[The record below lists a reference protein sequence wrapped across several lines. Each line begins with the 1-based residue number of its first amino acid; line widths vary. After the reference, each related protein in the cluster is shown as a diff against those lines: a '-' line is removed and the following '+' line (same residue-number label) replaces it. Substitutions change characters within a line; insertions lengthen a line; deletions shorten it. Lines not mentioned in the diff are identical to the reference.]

1 MTTSHSPKR
10 GRPLGSRK
18 PDRRLRRD
26 YRFHPQILAQIE
38 QGRKLV
44 GSPHET
50 EFVEQAIRHYVAWL
64 AGQFQ
69 ADLSEFHQSSAAL
82 PPTLDEIATTKKT
95 AQPSQE
101 PTIRIDPLKP
111 DGLMRS
117 FQIHYKQHGLEAIAG
132 LYPIDEHCAALG
144 YRFEC
149 HCESTACPAPPWGVR
164 QKEHSLALQ
173 KLASVL
179 ILEALEQEGWQPEDA
194 AHPQAPETIWRY
206 LEAAPPAPGEN
217 ESSWEEES

>member
-1 MTTSHSPKR
+1 MTTSQSPKR

-26 YRFHPQILAQIE
+26 YRFHPLVLAQIE

-44 GSPHET
+44 GYPHET
-50 EFVEQAIRHYVAWL
+50 EFVEQAIGHYVAWL

-69 ADLSEFHQSSAAL
+69 ADLPERGLLHHGSLAL
-82 PPTLDEIATTKKT
+82 PPTPDEVATTKKT
-95 AQPSQE
+95 AQLRPSQE

-111 DGLMRS
+111 DGLMHS
-117 FQIHYKQHGLEAIAG
+117 FQIHYQQHGLEVTAG
-132 LYPIDEHCAALG
+132 LRPIDEHCAALG

-149 HCESTACPAPPWGVR
+149 HCESTARPAQPWGAR

-173 KLASVL
+173 KLASAL

-194 AHPQAPETIWRY
+194 AHPQAPETVWRY
-206 LEAAPPAPGEN
+206 LEAAPPAPCED
-217 ESSWEEES
+217 